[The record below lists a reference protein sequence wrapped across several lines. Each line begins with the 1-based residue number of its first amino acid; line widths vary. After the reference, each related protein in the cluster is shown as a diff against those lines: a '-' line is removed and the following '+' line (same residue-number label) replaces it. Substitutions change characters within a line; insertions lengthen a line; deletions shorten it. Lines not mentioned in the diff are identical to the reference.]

1 MSEAVR
7 IERTGAQRVLNSKA
21 GYNRARLPRIVA
33 EDSKE
38 DETIGDTGKTIEETR
53 GG

>member
-21 GYNRARLPRIVA
+21 GYNRARLPRMVA
-33 EDSKE
+33 EDNRG
-38 DETIGDTGKTIEETR
+38 DEGR
-53 GG
+53 GTV